1 MRNMVA
7 EAYFGACRKM
17 VTALEALK
25 AFDRA
30 VASST
35 LDPGQITLRSELLE
49 EAGERVYFVIIQREA
64 MQLSCF
70 EGFFQ
75 DYEIPAEV
83 RARLKARPQE

>member
-35 LDPGQITLRSELLE
+35 LDPVKSPSGQNCSKRRVNGFTLSSSNVKPCSFPVLRDSSKITRSRLRC
-49 EAGERVYFVIIQREA
+49 G
-64 MQLSCF
+64 
-70 EGFFQ
+70 
-75 DYEIPAEV
+75 
-83 RARLKARPQE
+83 RA